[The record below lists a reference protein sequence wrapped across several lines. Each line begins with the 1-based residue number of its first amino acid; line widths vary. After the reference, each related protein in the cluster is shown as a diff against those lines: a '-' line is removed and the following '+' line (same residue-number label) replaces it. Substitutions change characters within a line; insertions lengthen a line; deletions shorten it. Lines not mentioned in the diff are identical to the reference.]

1 MKEYKVILIAMSGV
15 RVVNEKLLSIGLT
28 LPGFVERSQVIA
40 SLPSLGLLTLAAHT
54 PENWN
59 IVYKELDYYSE
70 GDIIEILNEKPNI
83 IAFSS
88 LSARINETY
97 QLSKRFRKHGITVV
111 IGGLH
116 ASALPDEVKRHADIV
131 VQGEGEVIW
140 EKLLND
146 YENRSLKQL
155 YSSLT
160 NPKYVFNLKDS
171 KVPKYDLLD
180 ITKYNRITIQTTRG
194 CPYECNFCA
203 ASRTISTYKKKPIKL
218 IKKEL
223 DKIFEIWD
231 QPFIELADDNTFVDK
246 KWSKKL
252 LKLFSNYNMRWF
264 TETDISI
271 AYDDELLE
279 LLAKAN
285 CSQVLIGFESV
296 NLDSIKTLDN
306 GWKFKHFENYTKAID
321 KIQSYGI
328 SVNGCFILGFDTDTK
343 ETFIETE
350 KFIKESRL
358 SDVQITLLTPFPNT
372 NLYHQLETEGR
383 LLPPNWDKCTL
394 FDVMYIPKNFTVEEL
409 ENEFQKLMANIY
421 TEDLVKDRKNRF
433 KEIMLNKKN
442 YHTNNLIRVKAP
454 NWSN

>member
-15 RVVNEKLLSIGLT
+15 RVVNEKLFKTGLT
-28 LPGFVERSQVIA
+28 LPGFVDRSKVIA

-54 PENWN
+54 PENWEV
-59 IVYKELDYYSE
+59 IYKELDTYTE
-70 GDIIEILNEKPNI
+70 DDIAEILSEKPNI

-88 LSARINETY
+88 LAARIYDTY
-97 QLSKRFRKHGITVV
+97 KLSAIFRKKGITVV

-116 ASALPDEVKRHADIV
+116 VSALPDEGKNHADVI

-140 EKLLND
+140 EVLLND
-146 YENRSLKQL
+146 YEHKSLKPL
-155 YSSLT
+155 YSSLSEK
-160 NPKYVFNLKDS
+160 KYIFHLKDS
-171 KVPKYDLLD
+171 KVPKYELLN
-180 ITKYNRITIQTTRG
+180 IANYNRLTIQTTRG
-194 CPYECNFCA
+194 CPHHCNFCA

-223 DKIFEIWD
+223 DKIFSIWD

-252 LKLFSNYNMRWF
+252 LKLFANYKMRWF

-279 LLAKAN
+279 LLAKSN
-285 CSQVLIGFESV
+285 CSQVLIGFESI
-296 NLDSIKTLDN
+296 NSDSIKSLDE
-306 GWKFKHFENYTKAID
+306 GWKFKHFDNYTKAID

-328 SVNGCFILGFDTDTK
+328 SVNGCFILGFDSDTK

-350 KFIKESRL
+350 KFIKESKL

-372 NLYHQLETEGR
+372 DLYNQLEKEGR
-383 LLPPNWDKCTL
+383 LLPTNWDKCTL
-394 FDVMYIPKNFTVEEL
+394 FDVMFVPKNFTVGAL
-409 ENEFQKLMANIY
+409 ENEFQKLMTNIY
-421 TEDLVKDRKNRF
+421 TEDLVKERRNRL
-433 KEIMLNKKN
+433 KQTMLNK
-442 YHTNNLIRVKAP
+442 R
-454 NWSN
+454 S